1 MTELR
6 ARLEQAIAE
15 TPILLF
21 TKGNKMFPRCGFSAA
36 VIDVF
41 QQMAVPFET
50 IDIFEDPD
58 IRPTLI
64 GMTDW
69 PTTPQIFIGGKF
81 VGGGDIVREMFAAG
95 DLQPI
100 VEQALAASSES

>member
-6 ARLEQAIAE
+6 EQLEQAIAA

-41 QQMAVPFET
+41 NQMGVPFET

-58 IRPTLI
+58 IRPTLVSI
-64 GMTDW
+64 TDW
-69 PTTPQIFIGGKF
+69 PTTPQIFIGGEF
-81 VGGGDIVREMFAAG
+81 VGGGDIVREMFASG
-95 DLQPI
+95 ELQP
-100 VEQALAASSES
+100 VVDKALAAASE

>member
-6 ARLEQAIAE
+6 EKLEKAIAD

-41 QQMAVPFET
+41 QQMGVPFET

-58 IRPTLI
+58 IRPTLVSI
-64 GMTDW
+64 TDW
-69 PTTPQIFIGGKF
+69 PTTPQIFIGGEF
-81 VGGGDIVREMFAAG
+81 VGGGDIVREMFASG
-95 DLQPI
+95 ELQP
-100 VEQALAASSES
+100 VVDKALAAAQ

>member
-6 ARLEQAIAE
+6 EKLEKAIAD

-41 QQMAVPFET
+41 QQMGVPFET

-58 IRPTLI
+58 IRPTLVSI
-64 GMTDW
+64 TDW
-69 PTTPQIFIGGKF
+69 PTTPQIFIGGEF
-81 VGGGDIVREMFAAG
+81 VGGGDIVREMFASG
-95 DLQPI
+95 ELQP
-100 VEQALAASSES
+100 VVDKALTAAQ